1 MAESV
6 QIELQGM
13 KQLVATLE
21 QIGAD
26 VESVVEQI
34 ALAAAEPVARAIEAK
49 APGDIGQSIVTA
61 TTEKSKK
68 RVTVSVG
75 PDKTKWY
82 AGFVERGTASGGT
95 KILTRNG
102 RSFAINGPDAKLFRT
117 SINHQGMAAQPFMR
131 PAFDE
136 TQGEAQAKAGEK
148 VAEVI
153 GA

>member
-13 KQLVATLE
+13 KQLVATRE

-61 TTEKSKK
+61 TTEKSKR
-68 RVTVSVG
+68 RVTVAVG
-75 PDKTKWY
+75 PDKKKWI
-82 AGFVERGTASGGT
+82 AKFLEFGTSPHQITASQQ
-95 KILTRNG
+95 KAL
-102 RSFAINGPDAKLFRT
+102 KLYPLGDVFRK
-117 SINHQGMAAQPFMR
+117 SVNHPGMAAQPFMR

>member
-1 MAESV
+1 MADNV
-6 QIELQGM
+6 QIELQGVAE
-13 KQLVATLE
+13 LVATLE

-26 VESVVEQI
+26 VQGVVEQI
-34 ALAAAEPVARAIEAK
+34 ALAAAVPVAKAIEAK

-75 PDKTKWY
+75 PDKKKWIARFLEY
-82 AGFVERGTASGGT
+82 GTSPHAITADEKKALKLYPLGDVF
-95 KILTRNG
+95 R
-102 RSFAINGPDAKLFRT
+102 RSV
-117 SINHQGMAAQPFMR
+117 NHPGMAAQPFMR

-136 TQGEAQAKAGEK
+136 TQGEAQTAAGQK

-153 GA
+153 GV